1 MQNKKNSKIL
11 AAILF
16 ALIGLSGCSTYPNKF
31 KCGDAK
37 GLGCTMLRDVDTQI
51 DSGQIEEAYKKNKKC
66 RGKSCSVKTP
76 NSDQS
81 LLKLAPRNKAPI
93 YDIEGAADIID
104 KGNNLYF

>member
-1 MQNKKNSKIL
+1 MQNKKSSKIL

-16 ALIGLSGCSTYPNKF
+16 ALIGLAGCSTYPNKF

-37 GLGCTMLRDVDTQI
+37 GMGCTMLRDVDTQI
-51 DSGQIEEAYKKNKKC
+51 ESGQIEEAYKKGNKC
-66 RGKSCSVKTP
+66 RGRSCSSNVP

-81 LLKLAPRNKAPI
+81 LLKSAPRSKAPI

-104 KGNNLYF
+104 QENNLYF